1 MVAAVALAA
10 LAGGLFGPRLLA
22 TEDEV
27 EARYR
32 VFTAALAAVEAQYVG
47 PVESDRLVY
56 SSING
61 LLNTLDPHSSFFDPR
76 SYAQMRERQEGHYYG
91 LGITIQSIDGD
102 ILVGNVFEG
111 SPAFKRG
118 IRRVLDRSPVPVVP
132 LALRGLWGSFFSRKG
147 GAAMT
152 RPFRRGLFTR
162 IEVVA
167 GPPLLPEEVTPE
179 RLQEAVAALRGD
191 WR

>member
-1 MVAAVALAA
+1 MLLRRPGRRCGCRGARC

-47 PVESDRLVY
+47 PVEADRLVY

-91 LGITIQSIDGD
+91 LGITIQAIDGD

-111 SPAFKRG
+111 SPAFGAHPGDNHRQD
-118 IRRVLDRSPVPVVP
+118 RRR
-132 LALRGLWGSFFSRKG
+132 
-147 GAAMT
+147 
-152 RPFRRGLFTR
+152 
-162 IEVVA
+162 
-167 GPPLLPEEVTPE
+167 
-179 RLQEAVAALRGD
+179 
-191 WR
+191 